1 MNNQNDTIKAVFFD
15 IDGTLLDLKEHKL
28 PESARRALAILKRK
42 GIKIFIAT
50 GRSPYLIERSLEELR
65 KLSPDGFV
73 MLNGQYCLADGEVV
87 RSQGFPVESLE
98 KLIPWLDANDI
109 SCSFVEADYTYRNR
123 KSRALKEYL
132 AKGGHLPLVEVPID
146 TTDRIYEH
154 PVYQL
159 NPNIPASLED
169 EFVRRLPGSRSVRWN
184 PLLIDVIPNNGGKD
198 KGIAAVL
205 DHYGWTVDQCDAF
218 GDAENDIDMLRFAGT
233 GIAMGN
239 GDDSVKAA
247 ADYVTSD
254 IEEDGIAKGLA
265 HIGLLTEDEME
276 EILK

>member
-28 PESARRALAILKRK
+28 PESTRRALAILKRK
-42 GIKIFIAT
+42 GIKVFIAT
-50 GRSPYLIERSLEELR
+50 GRSPYLIKRSLEELK

-205 DHYGWTVDQCDAF
+205 DHYGWTVDQCAAF

-239 GDDSVKAA
+239 GDDSVKAT
-247 ADYVTSD
+247 ADYVTSYID
-254 IEEDGIAKGLA
+254 DDGIAKGLA
-265 HIGLLTEDEME
+265 HIGLLTVDEME

>member
-1 MNNQNDTIKAVFFD
+1 MNNQNYTIKAVFFD

-42 GIKIFIAT
+42 GFKIFIAT

-205 DHYGWTVDQCDAF
+205 DHYGWTVDQCAAF

>member
-205 DHYGWTVDQCDAF
+205 DHYGWTVDQCAAF

-239 GDDSVKAA
+239 GDDSVKAT
-247 ADYVTSD
+247 ADYVTSYID
-254 IEEDGIAKGLA
+254 DDGIAKGLA
-265 HIGLLTEDEME
+265 HIGLLTVDEME

>member
-205 DHYGWTVDQCDAF
+205 HHYGWTVDQCAAF

>member
-184 PLLIDVIPNNGGKD
+184 PLLIDVIPNNGGND

-205 DHYGWTVDQCDAF
+205 DHYGWTVDQCAAF

-265 HIGLLTEDEME
+265 HIGLLTVDEME